1 MHVAITGA
9 DLLTCHGGTDATFA
23 ALAKGVDGSQ
33 ALRFYDSDRI
43 NVTRGYHVDDDVD
56 GGDELPL
63 RAGRW
68 LARCVLGAVRQAGV
82 DPARERVSVIVGT
95 GLRELR
101 AVERWALDG
110 VPVRR
115 RDLHFTT
122 AVREVLPEAAEV
134 ITVSNACSAS
144 GHALALAQDLLAA
157 GEADAVVAAGCDA
170 MSESMLTMI
179 GRVADAPTPALQ
191 PFQEGRAGVLLGE
204 GAVAVVLRRA
214 TDAGP
219 APLATVLGTGL
230 SCDAHHETAPDVG
243 GIVAAMRDAHRRS
256 GVTPQDI
263 DLVLAHGTG
272 TALNDPTEAA
282 ALDTVFAGAAP
293 GPLVTG
299 IKGAIGHTSGSAA
312 LMSLLVAA
320 EALRSGSVPAT
331 VGLTEPIEAAA
342 GLRLVIGEPASCDA
356 RVAQVDAFGF
366 GGVNA
371 VSVIK
376 VER

>member
-1 MHVAITGA
+1 VHVAITGA
-9 DLLTCHGGTDATFA
+9 DLLTCHGGLDATHA
-23 ALAKGVDGSQ
+23 ALAKGVDGSR
-33 ALRFYDSDRI
+33 ALRFYDTGRI
-43 NVTRGYHVDDDVD
+43 NVTLGYHVDDGAGDE
-56 GGDELPL
+56 DELPL

-82 DPARERVSVIVGT
+82 DPATERVSVVVGT

-101 AVERWALDG
+101 AVERRALDG

-122 AVREVLPEAAEV
+122 AVREVLPGAAEV

-179 GRVADAPTPALQ
+179 GRVADAPTPALR
-191 PFQEGRAGVLLGE
+191 PFQQGRAGVL
-204 GAVAVVLRRA
+204 RRA
-214 TDAGP
+214 GDAGP
-219 APLATVLGTGL
+219 DALATVLATGL

-243 GIVAAMRDAHRRS
+243 GIVAAMRDAHRRAD
-256 GVTPQDI
+256 VTPRDI
-263 DLVLAHGTG
+263 GLVLAHGTG

-282 ALDTVFAGAAP
+282 ALDTVFADVAP

-299 IKGAIGHTSGSAA
+299 VKGAVGHTSGSAA
-312 LMSLLVAA
+312 LMSLLVAV

-342 GLRLVIGEPASCDA
+342 GLRLVTGEPAPCDA

-371 VSVIK
+371 VSVIR
-376 VER
+376 VDR

>member
-9 DLLTCHGGTDATFA
+9 DLLTCHGGLDATHA
-23 ALAKGVDGSQ
+23 ALAKGVDGSR
-33 ALRFYDSDRI
+33 ALRFYDTGRI
-43 NVTRGYHVDDDVD
+43 NVTRGYHVDDGVGDE
-56 GGDELPL
+56 DELPL

-82 DPARERVSVIVGT
+82 DPAAERVSVVVGT

-101 AVERWALDG
+101 AVERRALDG

-122 AVREVLPEAAEV
+122 AVREVLPGAAEV

-179 GRVADAPTPALQ
+179 GRVTDAPTPALR
-191 PFQEGRAGVLLGE
+191 PFQQGRAGVLLGE

-214 TDAGP
+214 ADAGP
-219 APLATVLGTGL
+219 DALATVLATGL

-243 GIVAAMRDAHRRS
+243 GIVAAMRDAHRRA
-256 GVTPQDI
+256 GVTPRDI
-263 DLVLAHGTG
+263 GLVLAHGTG

-282 ALDTVFAGAAP
+282 ALDTVFADVAP

-299 IKGAIGHTSGSAA
+299 VKGAVGHTSGSAA
-312 LMSLLVAA
+312 LMSLLVAV

-342 GLRLVIGEPASCDA
+342 GLRLVTGEPAPCDA

-371 VSVIK
+371 VSVIR
-376 VER
+376 VDR